1 MKLKALKAAFP
12 LTLPICV
19 AFLFLGASYGLFM
32 RSQGFSSLYP
42 IFMSLLIFAG
52 SLEFIGVSLL
62 LSAFSPLS
70 ALLIT
75 LLVNGRHLFYG
86 IAMLDKYKGTGLKKI
101 YLIFGMCDESFS
113 INCSTKVPDDID
125 KGWFYFFVTL
135 LNHIYWVTGATLGAL
150 IGSYI
155 TFNTK
160 GIEFVMTSL
169 FVVIFLNQYESTK
182 QHSSAFIGLIC
193 TALALFICGKDNFI
207 TLALLLILIVFTL
220 FRGKIKYDNDNI

>member
-1 MKLKALKAAFP
+1 MKLKAFKAAFP

-62 LSAFSPLS
+62 LSTFSPLS

-113 INCSTKVPDDID
+113 INCSTKVPNGID

-135 LNHIYWVTGATLGAL
+135 LNHIYWVAGATLGAL

-182 QHSSAFIGLIC
+182 KHSAAFIGLIC
-193 TALALFICGKDNFI
+193 TAIALLICGKENFI
-207 TLALLLILIVFTL
+207 MLALLLILLVFTL
-220 FRGKIKYDNDNI
+220 FSGKIEHDHDNI